1 MVHHQPQRFP
11 VQGGRADAPARR
23 CDGRGQGQVSGSRR
37 EFGQARVPGTLAE
50 VECGLR
56 MAAAEDADQ
65 QRQRRLAK
73 GVLERHGDPAA
84 HHLGFV
90 PHQVQPGPE
99 LVEGRVDVGQQRLGR
114 RSQPDSP
121 AVADQQVSA
130 HHGAGAGER
139 PADRGLGYAQQFRC
153 FRYVLRPPE
162 LGQDGKQGQQLH
174 QLFVLDVHLR
184 PPDRLIRYRHLFYV
198 NHALEAC
205 LPAIYAGFMPLLSTH
220 TPPKPEPWDGHPKGS
235 AAYGRLLAGLA
246 FAGVATFA
254 QLYSTQA
261 VLPIMATDLQITA
274 AEAALTISL
283 ATVGLAVTVIPW
295 SFLAD
300 RIGRV
305 RAMTLGI
312 LAATVLG
319 LLAPLAATF
328 PILLGLRLLEGMA
341 LGGIPAIA
349 IAYLNEE
356 VHKAH
361 AALAAGTYVAGTT
374 LGGLAGRLVAGPVGE
389 LWGWRAATLAVSL
402 LAAVAAVLFLL
413 LVPKARGFTPARAK
427 GFRGGARTLAGH
439 LRNPRLLALYV
450 QAFLLMGGF
459 VAVYNYLGFRL
470 SGEPFGLPATL
481 ISLIFVAYLSGTVT
495 SRLAAGLTHEVRAA
509 DHPAGRHCADGPGPR
524 TDPDAVAGA
533 DPGRAAGLHRAA
545 SLRRTASGPAGPE
558 ESPRRAGR
566 RPPHCTTS
574 PTTSA
579 PASSVGPA
587 AWSSS
592 RSAGRRLPWRS
603 SGWDVRRR

>member
-1 MVHHQPQRFP
+1 
-11 VQGGRADAPARR
+11 
-23 CDGRGQGQVSGSRR
+23 
-37 EFGQARVPGTLAE
+37 
-50 VECGLR
+50 
-56 MAAAEDADQ
+56 
-65 QRQRRLAK
+65 
-73 GVLERHGDPAA
+73 
-84 HHLGFV
+84 
-90 PHQVQPGPE
+90 
-99 LVEGRVDVGQQRLGR
+99 
-114 RSQPDSP
+114 
-121 AVADQQVSA
+121 
-130 HHGAGAGER
+130 
-139 PADRGLGYAQQFRC
+139 
-153 FRYVLRPPE
+153 
-162 LGQDGKQGQQLH
+162 
-174 QLFVLDVHLR
+174 
-184 PPDRLIRYRHLFYV
+184 
-198 NHALEAC
+198 
-205 LPAIYAGFMPLLSTH
+205 MPLLSTH
-220 TPPKPEPWDGHPKGS
+220 NPPKLEPWDGHPKGS

-283 ATVGLAVTVIPW
+283 ATVGLTVTVIPW

-413 LVPKARGFTPARAK
+413 LVPKARGFTPARAS
-427 GFRGGARTLAGH
+427 GFRGGARTLADH

-470 SGEPFGLPATL
+470 SGDPFGLPATL

-495 SRLAAGLTHEVRAA
+495 SRLAAGLTMKFGRRTILLAGIVLMVLGLALTLTQLLVLILAGLLVFTGGFFAA
-509 DHPAGRHCADGPGPR
+509 HSIGAGWTGGIA
-524 TDPDAVAGA
+524 TT
-533 DPGRAAGLHRAA
+533 GRAQAA
-545 SLRRTASGPAGPE
+545 SLYNLAYYLGSSVIGWAGGLVFQSFGWTALALAVIGLGCTTAVITAVVHPASGDGKLNVPAKRCQPE
-558 ESPRRAGR
+558 RA
-566 RPPHCTTS
+566 S
-574 PTTSA
+574 
-579 PASSVGPA
+579 
-587 AWSSS
+587 
-592 RSAGRRLPWRS
+592 
-603 SGWDVRRR
+603 